1 MIPVAGEAAVW
12 FVAIMPVVALFVVLN
27 VAWTS
32 LIIVFRQ
39 RRQRFFLVMTAVI
52 WLIGIGIDYAHHQ
65 CLAGYGA
72 EQRKVPRKWVIAR
85 SRAGYPGS

>member
-12 FVAIMPVVALFVVLN
+12 FVAIMPVVASFVVLN

-52 WLIGIGIDYAHHQ
+52 WLIGIGIDNAHH
-65 CLAGYGA
+65 
-72 EQRKVPRKWVIAR
+72 
-85 SRAGYPGS
+85 